1 MSNATM
7 ESFAE
12 ASSAFIGGA
21 FSCAA
26 LYPLDVV
33 KTTQQRGSTLTAAE
47 ILKKAIEERGVVG
60 LWNGC
65 TFKAQRLHTPP
76 GTPLMPT
83 GASPIVA
90 NEDCSEQ

>member
-65 TFKAQRLHTPP
+65 TFKAQRLYLWT
-76 GTPLMPT
+76 L
-83 GASPIVA
+83 AVCLI
-90 NEDCSEQ
+90 CSEMFDSM